1 MLFDGAE
8 LQLSSL
14 DFF

>member
-1 MLFDGAE
+1 VN
-8 LQLSSL
+8 SSL